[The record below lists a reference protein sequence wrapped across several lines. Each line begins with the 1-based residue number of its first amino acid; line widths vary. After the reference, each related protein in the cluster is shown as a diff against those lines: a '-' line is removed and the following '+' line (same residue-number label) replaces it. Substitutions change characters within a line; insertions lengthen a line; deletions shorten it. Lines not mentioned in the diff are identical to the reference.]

1 MARQYDHSDWRVSSL
16 PAPNNNL
23 KRSSGLLPGGF
34 TDARSDD
41 VGINRRAGA
50 RGAGELIFIVYCE
63 QAEAGT
69 EPLSPLE
76 VVEVGPVEVAVDINA

>member
-1 MARQYDHSDWRVSSL
+1 MARQFDRSDWRVSSL
-16 PAPNNNL
+16 PAPSNNL
-23 KRSSGLLPGGF
+23 KRSSGLLPRGL

-50 RGAGELIFIVYCE
+50 CGAVEVVFIVYCE

-76 VVEVGPVEVAVDINA
+76 VVEMGPVEVAVDINA